1 MMFDSLLIAN
11 RGEIACRIIRTARR
25 MGLATIAVHSD
36 ADRDALHVR
45 MADRAIAIGGAAASD
60 SYLRLDRIIAAARA
74 SGAGAIHPGYG
85 FLSERPELARACEEN
100 GIAFVGPNARAI
112 AAMGAKIEAKRLAEE
127 AGVPCIPGTG
137 GSGIGGP
144 GTGGP
149 GTGSEDQS
157 TESLARAAREIGLP
171 VMVKASAG
179 GGGKG
184 MRAVH
189 DEAGLE
195 AAIDAARM
203 EAERAFGDGRL
214 LIEKLVRNPRH
225 VEVQLIGD
233 KHGTLL
239 HLFERDC
246 SVQRNHQKL
255 IEEAPAPGL
264 RPETRERL
272 FEAALRLGRAIG
284 YDSAGTVEFVMD
296 AVTQEVHFLEMNTR
310 LQVEHTVSEEITG
323 LDLVE
328 LQLRAAAGE
337 KLALRQDEVTCN
349 GHAIQAR
356 LTAEDASA
364 GFRPDT
370 GKVLLWSPPAE
381 LRCDAGVKPGA
392 EIGAA
397 YDSMIAKLIAHG
409 PDRDAARRKLLSGL
423 DRLEVAGLATT
434 RLFLRDALASADFV
448 QGKVTTDFIA
458 RIWPDGWRAPEA
470 DGLALAAAAL
480 ASKPRAAP
488 TPWQQLSGFRLL
500 AQAGCPAR
508 VTYVDAQAPES
519 RVVLETRETGCW
531 HVLGRDGE
539 AQEIAAQWTGPERLR
554 ITRDGVAESFAAA
567 HHDGRIWLCGPGTE
581 IACAVLPLGDLGQD
595 RAAGDGASPER
606 IAAPMPGLVVEI
618 RVEAGDRV
626 TKGDTLVVMES
637 MKLLMEL
644 KAAADG
650 RVAEI
655 RAAERDTVEAGRLL
669 VRLEPVEGA

>member
-1 MMFDSLLIAN
+1 MFDSLLIAN

-36 ADRDALHVR
+36 ADRNALHVR

-60 SYLRLDRIIAAARA
+60 SYLRLDRIMAAARA

-127 AGVPCIPGTG
+127 AGVPCIPGY
-137 GSGIGGP
+137 SG
-144 GTGGP
+144 
-149 GTGSEDQS
+149 EDQS
-157 TESLARAAREIGLP
+157 TGNLARAAREIGLP

-195 AAIDAARM
+195 AAIDAART

-233 KHGTLL
+233 RHGTLL

-296 AVTQEVHFLEMNTR
+296 AATQEVHFLEMNTR
-310 LQVEHTVSEEITG
+310 LQVEHTVTEEITG

-337 KLALRQDEVTCN
+337 KLALTQDEVTCN

-381 LRCDAGVKPGA
+381 LRCDAGIEPGA

-434 RLFLRDALASADFV
+434 RLFLRDALASPDFA

-458 RIWPDGWRAPEA
+458 RTWPDGWRASA
-470 DGLALAAAAL
+470 TDNLTLAAAAL
-480 ASKPRAAP
+480 ASRPRAAA
-488 TPWQQLSGFRLL
+488 TPWQALAGFRLL

-508 VTYVDAQAPES
+508 VTYVDAAAPES
-519 RVVLETRETGCW
+519 RVVLEARGPGCW
-531 HVLGRDGE
+531 QTLGTDGE
-539 AQEIAAQWTGPERLR
+539 TQEIAAQWTGPDRVR
-554 ITRDGVAESFAAA
+554 ITRDGVAESFAAVID
-567 HHDGRIWLCGPGTE
+567 DGRVWLCGPGTE

-618 RVEAGDRV
+618 RVAAGDTV
-626 TKGDTLVVMES
+626 AKGDTLVVMES

-650 RVAEI
+650 TVAEI
-655 RAAERDTVEAGRLL
+655 AASERDTVEAGRLL
-669 VRLEPVEGA
+669 VRLEPAEG

>member
-1 MMFDSLLIAN
+1 MFDSLLIAN

-60 SYLRLDRIIAAARA
+60 SYLRLDRIMAAAKA

-127 AGVPCIPGTG
+127 AGVPCIPGY
-137 GSGIGGP
+137 SG
-144 GTGGP
+144 
-149 GTGSEDQS
+149 EDQS
-157 TESLARAAREIGLP
+157 TDNLARAAREIGLP

-195 AAIDAARM
+195 AAIDAART

-233 KHGTLL
+233 RHGTLL

-264 RPETRERL
+264 LPETRERL

-310 LQVEHTVSEEITG
+310 LQVEHTVTEEITG

-337 KLALRQDEVTCN
+337 KLALTQDDVSCT

-381 LRCDAGVKPGA
+381 LRCDAGIEPGA

-434 RLFLRDALASADFV
+434 RLFLRDALASPDFA
-448 QGKVTTDFIA
+448 QGNVTTDFIA
-458 RIWPDGWRAPEA
+458 RNWPDGWRVPEA
-470 DGLALAAAAL
+470 DGLALTAAAL
-480 ASKPRAAP
+480 ASRPRAAA
-488 TPWQQLSGFRLL
+488 TPWQALSGFRLL

-508 VTYVDAQAPES
+508 VTYVDAAAPES
-519 RVVLETRETGCW
+519 RVVLEAHGPGNWRA
-531 HVLGRDGE
+531 LGTDGE
-539 AQEIAAQWTGPERLR
+539 TQEISAQWTGPDRVR
-554 ITRDGVAESFAAA
+554 ITRDGVAESFAAVID
-567 HHDGRIWLCGPGTE
+567 DGRVWLCGPGTE

-618 RVEAGDRV
+618 RVAAGDKV
-626 TKGDTLVVMES
+626 AKGDTLVVMES

-650 RVAEI
+650 TVAEI
-655 RAAERDTVEAGRLL
+655 AASERDTVEAGRLL
-669 VRLEPVEGA
+669 VRLEPAEG

>member
-60 SYLRLDRIIAAARA
+60 SYLRLDRIMAAARA

-112 AAMGAKIEAKRLAEE
+112 AAMGAKIEAKRLAEG
-127 AGVPCIPGTG
+127 AGVPCIPGY
-137 GSGIGGP
+137 SG
-144 GTGGP
+144 
-149 GTGSEDQS
+149 EDQS
-157 TESLARAAREIGLP
+157 TDNLARAAREIGLP

-195 AAIDAARM
+195 AAIDAART

-233 KHGTLL
+233 RHGTLL

-264 RPETRERL
+264 LPETRERL
-272 FEAALRLGRAIG
+272 FDAALRLGRAIG

-310 LQVEHTVSEEITG
+310 LQVEHTVTEEITG

-337 KLALRQDEVTCN
+337 KLALTQDEVTCN

-381 LRCDAGVKPGA
+381 LRCDAGIEPGA

-434 RLFLRDALASADFV
+434 RLFLRDALASPDFA
-448 QGKVTTDFIA
+448 QGNVTTDFIA
-458 RIWPDGWRAPEA
+458 RNWPDGWRVPEA

-480 ASKPRAAP
+480 ASRPRAAA
-488 TPWQQLSGFRLL
+488 TPWQALSGFRLL

-508 VTYVDAQAPES
+508 VTYVDAAAPER
-519 RVVLETRETGCW
+519 RVVLEAREAGGWQTIGK
-531 HVLGRDGE
+531 DGE
-539 AQEIAAQWTGPERLR
+539 TQEIAAQWTGPDRVR

-567 HHDGRIWLCGPGTE
+567 HHDGRMWLCGPGTE

-618 RVEAGDRV
+618 RVAAGDTV
-626 TKGDTLVVMES
+626 AKGDTLVVMES

-650 RVAEI
+650 TVAEI
-655 RAAERDTVEAGRLL
+655 AASERDTVEAGRLL
-669 VRLEPVEGA
+669 VRLEPAER

>member
-1 MMFDSLLIAN
+1 MFDSLLIAN

-25 MGLATIAVHSD
+25 MGLATIAVHSE

-60 SYLRLDRIIAAARA
+60 SYLRLDRIMAAAKA

-127 AGVPCIPGTG
+127 AGVPCIPGY
-137 GSGIGGP
+137 SG
-144 GTGGP
+144 
-149 GTGSEDQS
+149 EDQS
-157 TESLARAAREIGLP
+157 TGNLARAAREIGLP

-189 DEAGLE
+189 DEADLT
-195 AAIDAARM
+195 AAIDAART

-233 KHGTLL
+233 RHGTLL

-310 LQVEHTVSEEITG
+310 LQVEHTVTEEITG

-337 KLALRQDEVTCN
+337 KLALTQDDITCN

-381 LRCDAGVKPGA
+381 LRCDAGIEPGA

-397 YDSMIAKLIAHG
+397 YDSMIAKLIAYG

-434 RLFLRDALASADFV
+434 RLFLRDALASPDFAS
-448 QGKVTTDFIA
+448 GKVTTDFIA
-458 RIWPDGWRAPEA
+458 RNWPGGWRVPEA

-480 ASKPRAAP
+480 ASRPRAAA
-488 TPWQQLSGFRLL
+488 TPWQSLSGFRLL

-508 VTYVDAQAPES
+508 VTYVDAAAPDS
-519 RVVLETRETGCW
+519 RVVLEARGPGCW
-531 HVLGRDGE
+531 QTIGTDGE
-539 AQEIAAQWTGPERLR
+539 TQEIAAQWTGPDRVR

-567 HHDGRIWLCGPGTE
+567 HHDGRMWLCGPGTE

-618 RVEAGDRV
+618 RVAAGDTV
-626 TKGDTLVVMES
+626 AKGDTLVVMES

-650 RVAEI
+650 TVAEI
-655 RAAERDTVEAGRLL
+655 AASERDTVEAGRLL
-669 VRLEPVEGA
+669 VRLEPAEG

>member
-1 MMFDSLLIAN
+1 MFDSLLIAN

-36 ADRDALHVR
+36 ADRNALHVR
-45 MADRAIAIGGAAASD
+45 MADRALAIGGAAASD

-112 AAMGAKIEAKRLAEE
+112 AAMGAKIEAKRLAEG
-127 AGVPCIPGTG
+127 AGVPCIPGY
-137 GSGIGGP
+137 SG
-144 GTGGP
+144 
-149 GTGSEDQS
+149 EDQS
-157 TESLARAAREIGLP
+157 TGNLARAAREIGLP

-195 AAIDAARM
+195 AAIDAART

-233 KHGTLL
+233 RHGTLL

-264 RPETRERL
+264 LPETRERL

-310 LQVEHTVSEEITG
+310 LQVEHTVTEEITG

-337 KLALRQDEVTCN
+337 KLALTQDDITCN

-381 LRCDAGVKPGA
+381 LRCDAGIEPGA

-434 RLFLRDALASADFV
+434 RLFLHDALASPDFA
-448 QGKVTTDFIA
+448 QGEVTTDFIA
-458 RIWPDGWRAPEA
+458 RNWPDGWRVPEA

-480 ASKPRAAP
+480 ASRPRAAA
-488 TPWQQLSGFRLL
+488 TPWQALSGFRLL

-508 VTYVDAQAPES
+508 VTYVDAAAPES
-519 RVVLETRETGCW
+519 RVVLEAREAGNW
-531 HVLGRDGE
+531 RVLATDGE
-539 AQEIAAQWTGPERLR
+539 TQEIAAQWTGPDRVR

-567 HHDGRIWLCGPGTE
+567 HHDGRMWLCGPGTE

-618 RVEAGDRV
+618 RVAAGDRV
-626 TKGDTLVVMES
+626 AKGDTLVVMES

-650 RVAEI
+650 TVAEI
-655 RAAERDTVEAGRLL
+655 AASERDTVEAGRLL
-669 VRLEPVEGA
+669 VRLEPAER

>member
-1 MMFDSLLIAN
+1 MFDSLLIAN

-60 SYLRLDRIIAAARA
+60 SYLRLDRIMAAARA

-112 AAMGAKIEAKRLAEE
+112 AAMGAKIEAKRLAEG
-127 AGVPCIPGTG
+127 AGVPCIPGY
-137 GSGIGGP
+137 SG
-144 GTGGP
+144 
-149 GTGSEDQS
+149 EDQS
-157 TESLARAAREIGLP
+157 TDNLARAAREIGLP

-195 AAIDAARM
+195 AAIDAART

-233 KHGTLL
+233 RHGTLL

-264 RPETRERL
+264 LPETRERL
-272 FEAALRLGRAIG
+272 FDAALRLGRAIG

-310 LQVEHTVSEEITG
+310 LQVEHTVTEEITG

-337 KLALRQDEVTCN
+337 KLALTQDEVTCN

-381 LRCDAGVKPGA
+381 LRCDAGIEPGA

-434 RLFLRDALASADFV
+434 RLFLRDALASPDFA
-448 QGKVTTDFIA
+448 QGNVTTDFIA
-458 RIWPDGWRAPEA
+458 RNWPDGWRVPEA

-480 ASKPRAAP
+480 ASRPRAAA
-488 TPWQQLSGFRLL
+488 TPWQALSGFRLL

-508 VTYVDAQAPES
+508 VTYVDAAAPER
-519 RVVLETRETGCW
+519 RVVLEAREAGGWQTIGK
-531 HVLGRDGE
+531 DGE
-539 AQEIAAQWTGPERLR
+539 TQEIAAQWTGPDRVR

-567 HHDGRIWLCGPGTE
+567 HHDGRMWLCGPGTE

-618 RVEAGDRV
+618 RVAAGDTV
-626 TKGDTLVVMES
+626 AKGDTLVVMES

-650 RVAEI
+650 TVAEI
-655 RAAERDTVEAGRLL
+655 AASERDTVEAGRLL
-669 VRLEPVEGA
+669 VRLEPAER

>member
-1 MMFDSLLIAN
+1 MFDSLLIAN

-60 SYLRLDRIIAAARA
+60 SYLRLDRIMAAAKA

-127 AGVPCIPGTG
+127 AGVPCIPGY
-137 GSGIGGP
+137 SG
-144 GTGGP
+144 
-149 GTGSEDQS
+149 EDQS
-157 TESLARAAREIGLP
+157 TDNLARAAREIGLP

-195 AAIDAARM
+195 AAIDAART

-233 KHGTLL
+233 RHGTLL

-264 RPETRERL
+264 LPETRERL

-296 AVTQEVHFLEMNTR
+296 AATQEVHFLEMNTR
-310 LQVEHTVSEEITG
+310 LQVEHTVTEEITG

-337 KLALRQDEVTCN
+337 KLALTQDEVTCN

-381 LRCDAGVKPGA
+381 LRCDAGIEPGA

-434 RLFLRDALASADFV
+434 RLFLRDALASPDFAS
-448 QGKVTTDFIA
+448 GKVTTDFIA
-458 RIWPDGWRAPEA
+458 RNWPDGWKAPKA

-480 ASKPRAAP
+480 ASRPRAAA
-488 TPWQQLSGFRLL
+488 TPWQALSGFRLL

-508 VTYVDAQAPES
+508 VTYVDAAAPES
-519 RVVLETRETGCW
+519 RVVLEAREPGNW
-531 HVLGRDGE
+531 RALGTDDE
-539 AQEIAAQWTGPERLR
+539 AQEIAAQWTGPDRVR

-567 HHDGRIWLCGPGTE
+567 HHDGRMWLCGPGTE

-618 RVEAGDRV
+618 RVAAGDKV
-626 TKGDTLVVMES
+626 AKGDTLVVMES

-650 RVAEI
+650 TVAEI
-655 RAAERDTVEAGRLL
+655 AASERDTVEAGRLL
-669 VRLEPVEGA
+669 VRLEPAEG

>member
-1 MMFDSLLIAN
+1 MFDSLLIAN

-60 SYLRLDRIIAAARA
+60 SYLRLDRIMAAARA

-127 AGVPCIPGTG
+127 AGVPCIPGY
-137 GSGIGGP
+137 SG
-144 GTGGP
+144 
-149 GTGSEDQS
+149 EDQS
-157 TESLARAAREIGLP
+157 TGNLARAAREIGLP

-195 AAIDAARM
+195 AAIDAART

-264 RPETRERL
+264 LPETRERL

-284 YDSAGTVEFVMD
+284 YDSAGTAEFVMD

-310 LQVEHTVSEEITG
+310 LQVEHTVTEEITG

-337 KLALRQDEVTCN
+337 KLALTQDDITCN

-381 LRCDAGVKPGA
+381 LRCDAGIEPGA

-409 PDRDAARRKLLSGL
+409 PGRDAARRKLLSGL
-423 DRLEVAGLATT
+423 DRLEVTGLATT
-434 RLFLRDALASADFV
+434 RLFLRDALASPDFA

-458 RIWPDGWRAPEA
+458 RNWPDGWRAPKA

-480 ASKPRAAP
+480 ASRPRAAA
-488 TPWQQLSGFRLL
+488 TPWQALSGFRLP

-508 VTYVDAQAPES
+508 VTYVDAAAPES
-519 RVVLETRETGCW
+519 RVVLETRGPGCW
-531 HVLGRDGE
+531 RALAEDGE
-539 AQEIAAQWTGPERLR
+539 TQEIAAQWTGPDRVR
-554 ITRDGVAESFAAA
+554 ITRDGVAESFAAVID
-567 HHDGRIWLCGPGTE
+567 DGRVWLCGPGTE

-618 RVEAGDRV
+618 RVAAGDRV
-626 TKGDTLVVMES
+626 AKGDTLVVMES

-650 RVAEI
+650 TVAEI
-655 RAAERDTVEAGRLL
+655 AASERDTVEAGRLL
-669 VRLEPVEGA
+669 VRLEPAER

>member
-1 MMFDSLLIAN
+1 MFDSLLIAN

-60 SYLRLDRIIAAARA
+60 SYLRLDRIMAAARA
-74 SGAGAIHPGYG
+74 TGAGAIHPGYG

-127 AGVPCIPGTG
+127 AGVPCIPGY
-137 GSGIGGP
+137 SG
-144 GTGGP
+144 
-149 GTGSEDQS
+149 EDQS
-157 TESLARAAREIGLP
+157 TDNLARAAREIGLP

-195 AAIDAARM
+195 AAIDAART

-233 KHGTLL
+233 RHGTLL

-264 RPETRERL
+264 RPETRKRL

-310 LQVEHTVSEEITG
+310 LQVEHTVTEEITG

-337 KLALRQDEVTCN
+337 KLALTQDDITCN

-381 LRCDAGVKPGA
+381 LRCDAGIEPGA

-434 RLFLRDALASADFV
+434 RLFLRDALASPDFA
-448 QGKVTTDFIA
+448 QGNVTTDFIA
-458 RIWPDGWRAPEA
+458 RNWPDGWRASA
-470 DGLALAAAAL
+470 TDNLTLAAAAL
-480 ASKPRAAP
+480 ASRPRAAA
-488 TPWQQLSGFRLL
+488 TPWQALAGFRLL

-508 VTYVDAQAPES
+508 VTYVDAAAPES
-519 RVVLETRETGCW
+519 RVVLEARGPGCW
-531 HVLGRDGE
+531 QTLGTDGE
-539 AQEIAAQWTGPERLR
+539 TQEIAAQWTAPDRVR
-554 ITRDGVAESFAAA
+554 ITRDGVAESFAAVID
-567 HHDGRIWLCGPGTE
+567 DGRVWLCGPGTE

-618 RVEAGDRV
+618 RVAAGDKV
-626 TKGDTLVVMES
+626 AKGDTLVVMES

-650 RVAEI
+650 TVAEI
-655 RAAERDTVEAGRLL
+655 AASERDTVEAGRLL
-669 VRLEPVEGA
+669 VRLEPAEG

>member
-1 MMFDSLLIAN
+1 MFDSLLIAN

-60 SYLRLDRIIAAARA
+60 SYLRLDRIIAAAKA
-74 SGAGAIHPGYG
+74 TGAGAIHPGYG

-127 AGVPCIPGTG
+127 AGVPCIPGY
-137 GSGIGGP
+137 SG
-144 GTGGP
+144 
-149 GTGSEDQS
+149 EDQS
-157 TESLARAAREIGLP
+157 TDNLARAAREIGLP

-189 DEAGLE
+189 DEAGLT
-195 AAIDAARM
+195 AAIDAART

-233 KHGTLL
+233 RHGTLL

-296 AVTQEVHFLEMNTR
+296 AVTQEIHFLEMNTR
-310 LQVEHTVSEEITG
+310 LQVEHTVTEEITG

-337 KLALRQDEVTCN
+337 KLALTQDEVTCT

-381 LRCDAGVKPGA
+381 LRCDAGIEPGA

-423 DRLEVAGLATT
+423 DRLQVAGLATT
-434 RLFLRDALASADFV
+434 RLFLRDALSVPDFA

-458 RIWPDGWRAPEA
+458 RNWPDGWKDGWKAPKA

-480 ASKPRAAP
+480 ASRPRAAV
-488 TPWQQLSGFRLL
+488 TPWQALSGFRLL

-508 VTYVDAQAPES
+508 VTYVDAAAPES
-519 RVVLETRETGCW
+519 RVVLEAREAGGW
-531 HVLGRDGE
+531 RALAADGE
-539 AQEIAAQWTGPERLR
+539 AQEIAAQWTAPDRVR
-554 ITRDGVAESFAAA
+554 ITREGVAESFAAA
-567 HHDGRIWLCGPGTE
+567 IDGGRVWLCGPGTE

-618 RVEAGDRV
+618 RVTAGDRV
-626 TKGDTLVVMES
+626 AKGETLVVMES

-650 RVAEI
+650 TVAEI
-655 RAAERDTVEAGRLL
+655 AAAERDTVEAGRLL

>member
-1 MMFDSLLIAN
+1 MFDSLLIAN

-45 MADRAIAIGGAAASD
+45 MADRAVAIGGAAASD
-60 SYLRLDRIIAAARA
+60 SYLRLDRIMAAAKA

-127 AGVPCIPGTG
+127 AGVPCIPGY
-137 GSGIGGP
+137 SG
-144 GTGGP
+144 
-149 GTGSEDQS
+149 EDQS
-157 TESLARAAREIGLP
+157 TDNLARAAREIGLP

-195 AAIDAARM
+195 AAIDAART

-233 KHGTLL
+233 RHGTLL

-264 RPETRERL
+264 FPETRERL

-296 AVTQEVHFLEMNTR
+296 AATQEIHFLEMNTR
-310 LQVEHTVSEEITG
+310 LQVEHTVTEEITG

-337 KLALRQDEVTCN
+337 KLTLTQDDITCN

-381 LRCDAGVKPGA
+381 LRCDAGIEPGA

-434 RLFLRDALASADFV
+434 RLFLRDALASPDFAG
-448 QGKVTTDFIA
+448 GKVTTDFIA

-480 ASKPRAAP
+480 ASKPRAAA
-488 TPWQQLSGFRLL
+488 TPWQALSGFRLL

-508 VTYVDAQAPES
+508 VTYVDAAAPES
-519 RVVLETRETGCW
+519 RVVLETCGPGCW
-531 HVLGRDGE
+531 QTICTDGRT
-539 AQEIAAQWTGPERLR
+539 QEIAAQWTGPDRVR
-554 ITRDGVAESFAAA
+554 IARDGVAESFAAA
-567 HHDGRIWLCGPGTE
+567 IDGGRVWLCGPGTE

-618 RVEAGDRV
+618 RVAAGDRIA
-626 TKGDTLVVMES
+626 KGDTLVVLES

-650 RVAEI
+650 TVAEI
-655 RAAERDTVEAGRLL
+655 AAKERDTVEAGRLL
-669 VRLEPVEGA
+669 VRLEPVEG

>member
-1 MMFDSLLIAN
+1 MFDSLLIAN

-60 SYLRLDRIIAAARA
+60 SYLRLDRIMAAAKA

-112 AAMGAKIEAKRLAEE
+112 TAMGAKIEAKRLAEE
-127 AGVPCIPGTG
+127 AGVPCIPGT
-137 GSGIGGP
+137 SGP
-144 GTGGP
+144 GTGD
-149 GTGSEDQS
+149 EDQS
-157 TESLARAAREIGLP
+157 TENLARAAREIGLP

-189 DEAGLE
+189 DEADLT
-195 AAIDAARM
+195 AAIDAART

-233 KHGTLL
+233 RHGTLL

-296 AVTQEVHFLEMNTR
+296 AATQEVHFLEMNTR
-310 LQVEHTVSEEITG
+310 LQVEHTVTEEITG

-337 KLALRQDEVTCN
+337 KLALTQDDIACN

-370 GKVLLWSPPAE
+370 GNVLLWSPPAE
-381 LRCDAGVKPGA
+381 LRCDAGIEPGA

-434 RLFLRDALASADFV
+434 RLFLRDALASPDFA

-458 RIWPDGWRAPEA
+458 RNWPDGWRASA
-470 DGLALAAAAL
+470 TDNLTLAAAAL
-480 ASKPRAAP
+480 ASRPRAAA
-488 TPWQQLSGFRLL
+488 TPWQALSGFRLL

-508 VTYVDAQAPES
+508 ETYVDAAAPES
-519 RVVLETRETGCW
+519 RVVLEARGPGCW
-531 HVLGRDGE
+531 QTIGTDGE
-539 AQEIAAQWTGPERLR
+539 TQEIAAQWTGPDRVR
-554 ITRDGVAESFAAA
+554 IAREGVAESFAAVI
-567 HHDGRIWLCGPGTE
+567 DGGRVWLCGPGTE

-595 RAAGDGASPER
+595 RAVGDGASPER
-606 IAAPMPGLVVEI
+606 ITAPMPGLVVEI
-618 RVEAGDRV
+618 RVAAGDRV
-626 TKGDTLVVMES
+626 AKGDTLVVMES

-650 RVAEI
+650 TVAEI
-655 RAAERDTVEAGRLL
+655 AASERDTVEAGRLL
-669 VRLEPVEGA
+669 VRLEPAEG

>member
-1 MMFDSLLIAN
+1 MFDSLLIAN

-25 MGLATIAVHSD
+25 MGLTTIAVHSD

-60 SYLRLDRIIAAARA
+60 SYLRLDRIIAAAKA

-85 FLSERPELARACEEN
+85 FLSERPELARACEDN

-127 AGVPCIPGTG
+127 AGVPCIPGT
-137 GSGIGGP
+137 SG
-144 GTGGP
+144 
-149 GTGSEDQS
+149 EDQS
-157 TESLARAAREIGLP
+157 TENLARAAREIGLP

-189 DEAGLE
+189 DEAGLI

-264 RPETRERL
+264 FPETRERL

-296 AVTQEVHFLEMNTR
+296 AATQEVHFLEMNTR
-310 LQVEHTVSEEITG
+310 LQVEHTVTEEITG

-337 KLALRQDEVTCN
+337 KLALTQDEVTCN

-409 PDRDAARRKLLSGL
+409 PDREAARRKLLSGL

-434 RLFLRDALASADFV
+434 RLFLRDALASSDFA

-458 RIWPDGWRAPEA
+458 RIWPEGWKDGWQAPKA
-470 DGLALAAAAL
+470 DGLTLAAAAL

-488 TPWQQLSGFRLL
+488 TPWQALSGFRLL
-500 AQAGCPAR
+500 ARAGCPAR
-508 VTYVDAQAPES
+508 ATYVDAAAPES
-519 RVVLETRETGCW
+519 RVVLETRGAGCW
-531 HVLGRDGE
+531 QTIDKDGGT
-539 AQEIAAQWTGPERLR
+539 QEIAAQWTGPERLR
-554 ITRDGVAESFAAA
+554 ITRDGVAESFAAVID
-567 HHDGRIWLCGPGTE
+567 DGRVWLCGPGTE

-595 RAAGDGASPER
+595 RSAGDSASPER

-618 RVEAGDRV
+618 RVRAGDTV
-626 TKGDTLVVMES
+626 AKGDTLVVMES

-655 RAAERDTVEAGRLL
+655 AAAERDTVEAGRLL
-669 VRLEPVEGA
+669 VRLEPVDGA